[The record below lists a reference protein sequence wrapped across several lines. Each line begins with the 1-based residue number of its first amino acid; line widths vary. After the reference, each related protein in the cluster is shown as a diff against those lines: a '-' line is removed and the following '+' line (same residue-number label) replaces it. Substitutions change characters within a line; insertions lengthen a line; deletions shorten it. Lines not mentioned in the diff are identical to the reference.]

1 MYFYDIIFKC
11 SLHDHKYFFE
21 WIIFSLTNNNNS
33 EILQYNNISNN
44 IFINY
49 GNFLGSYKLK
59 VIF

>member
-1 MYFYDIIFKC
+1 MTTSI
-11 SLHDHKYFFE
+11 FFE

-33 EILQYNNISNN
+33 EILQYNNINNN

-49 GNFLGSYKLK
+49 RNFLGSFKLK